1 MNVEQATRL
10 AEVLKKI
17 KAQEKVDAEIKD
29 FEGLKLVDLFNAV
42 TSGAVAKLNVI
53 SELFMTAGN
62 LPKDAPED
70 FIKYEAARLEAIM
83 RNQINGLCDCL
94 LAVIACEN
102 PQIKEAC

>member
-1 MNVEQATRL
+1 MNVEQAARL

-17 KAQEKVDAEIKD
+17 KAQEKADDEVKD

-42 TSGAVAKLNVI
+42 TSGAVVKLDVMK
-53 SELFMTAGN
+53 ELFSTASG
-62 LPKDAPED
+62 LPDDAPED

-83 RNQINGLCDCL
+83 RKQINGLCDCL

-102 PQIKEAC
+102 PQIEEAC